1 MRISPTLTRYI
12 GRHFSVNFITVYG
25 ALLLIVYLADSLELL
40 RRASKR
46 ADISVATVFKMS
58 LLKLPESGQE
68 LFAFA
73 ILFAAMYTFWRLTR
87 THELVVARAAGISV
101 WEFLWPGVLVAMII
115 GVIKITMINPV
126 GATMIARFDSLDSQL
141 LRGHSSAIDISET
154 GLWLRQMQNDN
165 YLILHARNIEPADFT
180 LNDVN
185 IYLFNANDELDKRV
199 DAPAA
204 HLASGKWIVPDAR
217 ILTLNPQKED
227 LDTYQVPTD
236 LTREQIENNFASPN
250 ALSFWGMPR
259 YIRNMEATGFSAI
272 KVRLQYQFLLAQPF
286 LFAGIVLVAA
296 AITLGPPRRTNT
308 PLIIACGTLVA
319 FGLFFVNDVVR
330 ALGLDEI
337 IPVTM
342 AAWTPAL
349 LTLLL
354 GFATL
359 LHLEDG

>member
-12 GRHFSVNFITVYG
+12 SRHFTLNFLTVYC
-25 ALLLIVYLADSLELL
+25 ALLMIVYLADSLELL

-46 ADISVATVFKMS
+46 PDISVGTVLKMS

-101 WEFLWPGVLVAMII
+101 WEFLWPGVLVALLI

-126 GATMIARFDSLDSQL
+126 GATMIARFDNLDSLL
-141 LRGHSSAIDISET
+141 LRGHTSAIDISET
-154 GLWLRQMQNDN
+154 GLWLRQMESDS
-165 YLILHARNIEPADFT
+165 YLILHARNIAPADFT

-185 IYLFNANDELDKRV
+185 IYLFNANDELDTRV
-199 DAPAA
+199 DGGTA
-204 HLASGKWIVPDAR
+204 HLASGQWIVPDAH
-217 ILTLNPQKED
+217 ILKLDPQKED
-227 LDTYQVPTD
+227 SGTYRVATD
-236 LTREQIENNFASPN
+236 LTRAQIENNFASPN
-250 ALSFWGMPR
+250 ALSVWSMPR
-259 YIRNMEATGFSAI
+259 YIENMKSTGFSAI
-272 KVRLQYQFLLAQPF
+272 KVQLQYQFLLAQPF
-286 LFAGIVLVAA
+286 LFAGIVLIAA

-342 AAWTPAL
+342 AAWTPAM

>member
-12 GRHFSVNFITVYG
+12 GRHFTINFFTVYS

-46 ADISVATVFKMS
+46 PDISIGTVFRMS

-87 THELVVARAAGISV
+87 THELVVARAAGISA
-101 WEFLWPGVLVAMII
+101 WEFLWPGVLVALLIGII
-115 GVIKITMINPV
+115 KVTMINPV
-126 GATMIARFDSLDSQL
+126 GATMIARFENLENRL
-141 LRGHSSAIDISET
+141 LRGHTSSIDISET
-154 GLWLRQMQNDN
+154 GLWLRQMENDS
-165 YLILHARNIEPADFT
+165 YLILHARNISPGDFT

-185 IYLFNANDELDKRV
+185 IYIFNDADELGTRV
-199 DAPAA
+199 DGPVA
-204 HLASGKWIVPDAR
+204 HLASGEWIVPDAH
-217 ILTLNPQKED
+217 ILQLNPQKED
-227 LDTYQVPTD
+227 TGTYQVETD
-236 LTREQIENNFASPN
+236 ITREQIENNFASPN
-250 ALSFWGMPR
+250 ALSFWSMPK
-259 YIRNMEATGFSAI
+259 YINNMESTGFSAV

-286 LFAGIVLVAA
+286 LFAGIVLIAA